1 MSERKWKIDSR
12 VPHHHRGER
21 RNRGSGFPRLGM
33 RTFEGE
39 RMSMRKRQF
48 SKHKVISVG
57 YYHWTGDLHHKYI
70 NGLLKKYLNKPYDNM
85 LSEFYAKTK
94 SLRQS
99 RKLRLWQG
107 EDCVLK
113 EIEVGSSPKLNWWVT
128 RPKKYYV
135 DEEGFIR
142 LKKKQ
147 NSASSNKKLTKKQW
161 FFNHQT
167 PVPTFNTD
175 DFLQLKRIYE
185 TPDLFV
191 GNFFAVVDGKVRK
204 VPIFTSPKIENGSQ
218 KPERKAVSGYNFEV
232 VFNDVFWSYTYEEA
246 NDYKAYYRKVIEKL
260 ESEDKPEN
268 AELIARLKRTL
279 FTVKDYRIVH
289 GRMKLDFYTKNVKK

>member
-1 MSERKWKIDSR
+1 
-12 VPHHHRGER
+12 
-21 RNRGSGFPRLGM
+21 
-33 RTFEGE
+33 
-39 RMSMRKRQF
+39 
-48 SKHKVISVG
+48 
-57 YYHWTGDLHHKYI
+57 
-70 NGLLKKYLNKPYDNM
+70 M

-107 EDCVLK
+107 EDYVLK
-113 EIEVGSSPKLNWWVT
+113 EIEVGLSPKLNWWVT

-142 LKKKQ
+142 LKKQ
-147 NSASSNKKLTKKQW
+147 NSASPNKKLTKKQW

-232 VFNDVFWSYTYEEA
+232 VFNDVFWNYTYEEA

-289 GRMKLDFYTKNVKK
+289 GRMKLDFYTKNVKPKSYHYEKRHAKFKRHRHFFRGHQNSGGFRHRTPATLLPGNGQDSLQQQKTLAET